1 MVFKIITPST
11 KIQCSIIFN
20 FIADA
25 GKWTGD
31 KLRRLGSL
39 VKGLDTSDIKK
50 IGKEAF
56 EEAVGIWGK
65 YLDVDME
72 TLKALAEKAKEVRL
86 SCLVFKC

>member
-11 KIQCSIIFN
+11 KIQCSIILN

-86 SCLVFKC
+86 GCLVFKC

>member
-11 KIQCSIIFN
+11 KIQCSIILN

-72 TLKALAEKAKEVRL
+72 TLKALAKKAKEVRL

>member
-11 KIQCSIIFN
+11 KIQCSIILN

-72 TLKALAEKAKEVRL
+72 TLKALAGKAKEVRL

>member
-72 TLKALAEKAKEVRL
+72 TLKALAGKAKEVRL

>member
-39 VKGLDTSDIKK
+39 VKGLDTSDIKN

-72 TLKALAEKAKEVRL
+72 TLKALAGKAKEVRL